1 MAADVAPVARITPI
15 SRRRSTTLM
24 DMVLMMPMPPTT
36 VARPAI
42 AKIFISEGVLLGLLS
57 WSFAVPL
64 SYPGGRLFSD
74 MVGKQILGL
83 PLDYAYSWGG
93 VLLWLVIACV
103 LSALASLWPALQ
115 ATRISVRE
123 ALAYE

>member
-1 MAADVAPVARITPI
+1 MVSPATL
-15 SRRRSTTLM
+15 TTLLS
-24 DMVLMMPMPPTT
+24 VSTLPKPTVMPQ
-36 VARPAI
+36 VR
-42 AKIFISEGVLLGLLS
+42 
-57 WSFAVPL
+57 AVPF

-83 PLDYAYSWGG
+83 PLDFSYSWAG
-93 VLLWLVIACV
+93 VFLWLMIVSV

-115 ATRISVRE
+115 ATQISVRE

>member
-1 MAADVAPVARITPI
+1 MRGH
-15 SRRRSTTLM
+15 RRYLGGHHR
-24 DMVLMMPMPPTT
+24 
-36 VARPAI
+36 
-42 AKIFISEGVLLGLLS
+42 IFIGEGVLLGVLS
-57 WSFAVPL
+57 WLFAAPF

-83 PLDYAYSWGG
+83 PLDFSYSWEG
-93 VLLWLVIACV
+93 VFLWLMIVSV